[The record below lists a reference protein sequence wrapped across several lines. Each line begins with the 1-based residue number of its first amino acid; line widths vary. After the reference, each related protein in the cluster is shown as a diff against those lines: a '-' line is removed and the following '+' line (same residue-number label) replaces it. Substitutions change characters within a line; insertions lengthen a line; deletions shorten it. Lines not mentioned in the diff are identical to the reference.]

1 MLVCIIMI
9 LLNIHPFILQALL
22 FLNQYS
28 GAISLI
34 FALIGGVFVY
44 IQWKKSLKI
53 KRADFIY
60 RLLEKIR
67 FDEDLQHAMYIVDYV
82 PNWYG
87 KDFHG
92 GDLEH
97 SIDRLFCCLDYIC
110 YLKKTR
116 NIFCTEFNAFRY
128 DVHRVCVSKSAAAY
142 LWNLYHFSQKNNTDC
157 QFINLINYG
166 IKEKILPKD
175 FKSNKSRYEKY
186 LNW

>member
-1 MLVCIIMI
+1 MI
-9 LLNIHPFILQALL
+9 LINIHPFILQALL

-53 KRADFIY
+53 KRADFINS
-60 RLLEKIR
+60 LLEKIR
-67 FDEDLQHAMYIVDYV
+67 FDKDLQHAMYVVDYV

-92 GDLEH
+92 GELEPLM
-97 SIDRLFCCLDYIC
+97 DRLFCCLDYIC
-110 YLKKTR
+110 YLKQTH
-116 NIFCTEFNAFRY
+116 NISCKEFNAFRY

-142 LWNLYHFSQKNNTDC
+142 LWNLYHFSKINKSEC
-157 QFINLINYG
+157 QFINIINYG
-166 IKEKILPKD
+166 IKKKILPKN
-175 FKSNKSRYEKY
+175 FKSDKSLYNDQIY